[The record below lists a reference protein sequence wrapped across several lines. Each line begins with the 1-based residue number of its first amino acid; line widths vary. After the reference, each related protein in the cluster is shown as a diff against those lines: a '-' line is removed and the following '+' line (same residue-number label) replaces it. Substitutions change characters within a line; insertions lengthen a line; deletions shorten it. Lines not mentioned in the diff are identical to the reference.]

1 MRRLAVI
8 AACAA
13 LAIPSAAVT
22 RMGMMRMPSVY
33 RDARM
38 GVELTATNQN
48 RVQFTV
54 QIPPGVH
61 QAFTVTAWLRL
72 KPEVDGSHARTTYAF
87 WCPDA
92 IDRSNPD
99 LLNGAGGF
107 GAGGTNLTAAGGSVT
122 VANFPFAG
130 YSDHPAVAG
139 RWPKGVYTIAGA
151 STNEITVSLGGED
164 VSVGPGPFNV
174 NAVPGPSD
182 SVVITGAGV
191 VEVGISRT
199 PCHRFFSAIDGV
211 VGVGDGNKWSRDSI
225 VTNEIAMCTWRFR
238 CEEGAQIYQGNLG
251 RIGAFN
257 DLSTLQTNGVC
268 GGYDWR
274 GHYEVGLMGL
284 GEPIYPMTYDL
295 YDARVFTRWL
305 TDAELDRVHRNG
317 VQEIM
322 RRGIPQWR

>member
-1 MRRLAVI
+1 MKPMAVI
-8 AACAA
+8 AVCLV
-13 LAIPSAAVT
+13 LAGAVKGGT
-22 RMGMMRMPSVY
+22 RMGLVRMPSVY

-38 GVELTATNQN
+38 GVEITATNQN

-72 KPEVDGSHARTTYAF
+72 KPETAGNHMWTTYAF

-122 VANFPFAG
+122 VASFPFAA
-130 YSDHPAVAG
+130 YAEHPDVAG
-139 RWPKGVYTIAGA
+139 KWPRGVYTIAGTSA
-151 STNEITVSLGGED
+151 QQITVTVGGTD
-164 VSVGPGPFNV
+164 VTVGPGPFNV

-191 VEVGISRT
+191 AEVGISRT
-199 PCHRFFSAIDGV
+199 PCHRFYSAIDGV
-211 VGVGDGNKWSRDSI
+211 IDSGGQRLTADSI

-238 CEEGAQIYQGNLG
+238 CEDGAQIYQSNLG

-274 GHYEVGLMGL
+274 GHYEVGLMGM
-284 GEPIYPMTYDL
+284 GESIYPMTYDL

>member
-72 KPEVDGSHARTTYAF
+72 KPEVAVDHMWMTYAF

-164 VSVGPGPFNV
+164 VSVGPGPFNR

-191 VEVGISRT
+191 AEVGISRT
-199 PCHRFFSAIDGV
+199 PCNRFYSAINRECGLEA
-211 VGVGDGNKWSRDSI
+211 RALF
-225 VTNEIAMCTWRFR
+225 VTNELVICSWRFK
-238 CEEGAQIYQGNLG
+238 CEGGQQLCQSNLG
-251 RIGAFN
+251 HIGAFN
-257 DLSTLQTNGVC
+257 DLSIMQTNGAC
-268 GGYDWR
+268 GGYSGD
-274 GHYEVGLMGL
+274 GFYEVGLMGE
-284 GEPIYPMTYDL
+284 GEPIYPMTFDL
-295 YDARVFTRWL
+295 YDARVFTWWL
-305 TDAELDRVHRNG
+305 SDDELDRVHLNG
-317 VQEIM
+317 VQEIQ

>member
-72 KPEVDGSHARTTYAF
+72 KPEVAVDHMWMTYAF

-122 VANFPFAG
+122 VADFPFSTYA
-130 YSDHPAVAG
+130 DHPDVTN
-139 RWPKGVYTIAGA
+139 RYPRGVYTIAGTSA
-151 STNEITVSLGGED
+151 QEITVSLGGTD
-164 VSVGPGPFNV
+164 TTVGPGAFNC

-191 VEVGISRT
+191 AEVGISRT
-199 PCHRFFSAIDGV
+199 PCNRFYSTINMVGGV
-211 VGVGDGNKWSRDSI
+211 DYLMHSFF
-225 VTNEIAMCTWRFR
+225 VTNELVMCSWRFK
-238 CEEGAQIYQGNLG
+238 CEGGQQLYQSNLG
-251 RIGAFN
+251 HIGAFN
-257 DLSTLQTNGVC
+257 DLSIMQTNGAC
-268 GGYDWR
+268 GGYSGD
-274 GHYEVGLMGL
+274 GFYEVGLMGL
-284 GEPIYPMTYDL
+284 GEPVYPMTYDL
-295 YDARVFTRWL
+295 YDARVFTWWL
-305 TDAELDRVHRNG
+305 SDDELDRVHLNG
-317 VQEIM
+317 VQEIG
-322 RRGIPQWR
+322 RRKIPQWR

>member
-1 MRRLAVI
+1 MKPMAVI
-8 AACAA
+8 AVCLV
-13 LAIPSAAVT
+13 LAGAVKGGT
-22 RMGMMRMPSVY
+22 RMGLMRMPSIL

-164 VSVGPGPFNV
+164 VSVGPGPFNR

-191 VEVGISRT
+191 AEVGISRT
-199 PCHRFFSAIDGV
+199 PCYRFFSTIDCMPGALELP
-211 VGVGDGNKWSRDSI
+211 DARI
-225 VTNEIAMCTWRFR
+225 VTNEIVMCTWRFR
-238 CEEGAQIYQGNLG
+238 CEDGAQIYQSNLG
-251 RIGAFN
+251 RIGAF
-257 DLSTLQTNGVC
+257 DDVSITHTNGAC
-268 GGYDWR
+268 GGYS
-274 GHYEVGLMGL
+274 GNGFYEVGLMGE
-284 GEPIYPMTYDL
+284 GEPIYPMTFDL
-295 YDARVFTRWL
+295 YDARVFTWWL
-305 TDAELDRVHRNG
+305 SDDELDRVHLNG
-317 VQEIM
+317 VQEIG

>member
-1 MRRLAVI
+1 MRRTAAIAV
-8 AACAA
+8 CMA
-13 LAIPSAAVT
+13 LAIPAAGST
-22 RMGMMRMPSVY
+22 RMGMVRMPSVY

-38 GVELTATNQN
+38 GVEITATNQN

-72 KPEVDGSHARTTYAF
+72 KPETAGTHMWTTYAF

-122 VANFPFAG
+122 VASFPFAA
-130 YSDHPAVAG
+130 YAEHPDVAG
-139 RWPKGVYTIAGA
+139 KWPRGVYTIAGTSA
-151 STNEITVSLGGED
+151 QEITVTLGGTD
-164 VSVGPGPFNV
+164 TTVGPGPFNV

-182 SVVITGAGV
+182 SVSITGAGV
-191 VEVGISRT
+191 AEVGISRT

-211 VGVGDGNKWSRDSI
+211 RDADKLTRDSI
-225 VTNEIAMCTWRFR
+225 VTNEIAMCTWRFK
-238 CEEGAQIYQGNLG
+238 CEGGQQLYQSNLG
-251 RIGAFN
+251 RIGAFD
-257 DLSTLQTNGVC
+257 DLSITQTNGAC
-268 GGYDWR
+268 AGYDWK

-284 GEPIYPMTYDL
+284 GEPVYPMTYDL
-295 YDARVFTRWL
+295 YDARVFTWWL
-305 TDAELDRVHRNG
+305 RDEELDRVHLNG
-317 VQEIM
+317 VLEIG
-322 RRGIPQWR
+322 RREIPQWR